1 MGSMK
6 RLALLFSCSA
16 ALVCAADLSNVHT
29 VYLLKMSKGLDQYL
43 ANRLTAGHIFQ
54 IVTDP
59 KLADAVFTD
68 QIGEGFQL
76 KLEELYPTPEAEK
89 PKPALEPQPAPIPA
103 PQPVAIPAPIP
114 APKPAPKPA
123 KPADVPTVFPL
134 MTETVNKLSNP
145 AANSGFGRAK
155 GTVFL
160 VDAKSRQV
168 VWSAFQPAKDGT
180 SQEMDRTAKAIVARV
195 TQSLHPKK

>member
-1 MGSMK
+1 MK
-6 RLALLFSCSA
+6 RLAFLFSCSA
-16 ALVCAADLSNVHT
+16 ALLCAADLSNVHT

-43 ANRLTAGHIFQ
+43 ANRLTADHIFL

-68 QIGEGFQL
+68 QIGEGFQG
-76 KLEELYPTPEAEK
+76 KLEELYPTPEADH
-89 PKPALEPQPAPIPA
+89 
-103 PQPVAIPAPIP
+103 P
-114 APKPAPKPA
+114 APKPKPK
-123 KPADVPTVFPL
+123 
-134 MTETVNKLSNP
+134 TEDEDSVSPILGDTVNKLANP

-168 VWSAFQPAKDGT
+168 VWSAFQPSKDST
-180 SQEMDRTAKAIVARV
+180 SHEMDRTAKDIVNRV
-195 TQSLHPKK
+195 KLDLKKK

>member
-16 ALVCAADLSNVHT
+16 ALVCAADLPSVHT
-29 VYLLKMSKGLDQYL
+29 VYVLKMGGGLDQHL
-43 ANRLTAGHIFQ
+43 ASALTSGHVFQ

-68 QIGEGFQL
+68 HIGENL
-76 KLEELYPTPEAEK
+76 LLTMEEIWPTPEDPKVAAERAEK
-89 PKPALEPQPAPIPA
+89 EKKKKEEQP
-103 PQPVAIPAPIP
+103 
-114 APKPAPKPA
+114 
-123 KPADVPTVFPL
+123 PADDVSAF
-134 MTETVNKLSNP
+134 MGDTVNKLDNP
-145 AANSGFGRAK
+145 ALKSTFGRGK

-168 VWSAFQPAKDGT
+168 VWSTYQQQKSGGSKD
-180 SQEMDRTAKAIVARV
+180 MDRTATDIVSR
-195 TQSLHPKK
+195 LKKDLKGK

>member
-16 ALVCAADLSNVHT
+16 ALLCAADLANVHT
-29 VYLLKMSKGLDQYL
+29 VYLLKMNKGLDQFL
-43 ANRLTAGHIFQ
+43 ANRLTSDHVFR

-68 QIGEGFQL
+68 QIGEAFQM
-76 KLEELYPTPEAEK
+76 KLEEIFPTPESE
-89 PKPALEPQPAPIPA
+89 
-103 PQPVAIPAPIP
+103 
-114 APKPAPKPA
+114 KPAPPPKA
-123 KPADVPTVFPL
+123 EKTDNEANPL
-134 MTETVNKLSNP
+134 LGDTVNKLAPLTS
-145 AANSGFGRAK
+145 SFGRAK

-168 VWSAFQPAKDGT
+168 VWSVYQPAKGVT
-180 SQEMDRTAKAIVARV
+180 SKEMDRTANDIVSR
-195 TQSLHPKK
+195 LKKDLNPKVK